1 MIELI
6 IGFAVAGAT
15 YAYAKKRKAP
25 AGAAAGAAALTGVG
39 SAGVAWAAFAFWPL
53 VLLGGLGYLWVRS
66 SGPKALGPGRGS

>member
-25 AGAAAGAAALTGVG
+25 AGTAAGAAALTGVG
-39 SAGVAWAAFAFWPL
+39 SAGAAYLAFALWPL
-53 VLLGGLGYLWVRS
+53 VLLGGAGYLWLRS
-66 SGPKALGPGRGS
+66 RPKALGPGRDG